1 MTSSASPD
9 VRANRKVGRR
19 KSGDVVWPFRIRSVL
34 GEGAMG
40 DVYLAEH
47 ITHGFRVALKF
58 MPEQMSRNKVL
69 LARFRREMKV
79 LQQLRHPNIVRCLS
93 NLSNDKARNESPY
106 YAMEYV
112 NGGTFSDL
120 LRVRVRLSAEET
132 LNFALQILGA
142 LSAAHRQG
150 VIHRDVKPSNLLI
163 SRNRKVIKL
172 CDFGLVMVLGGTQL
186 TEPGQTIGTPWYMSP
201 EQIRGETN
209 LTTAS
214 DLYSVGCILME
225 ALTGKPPFVGDTH
238 FVILNRHLSDEPDLV
253 SSRVPDIEH
262 ANFVDRLISRLL
274 EKDPGKRPHD
284 AGALIGEIGALLNG
298 SDSSATGSTS
308 RSLRTSLANKLKR
321 PESDPQIVG
330 KPPKRVLWA
339 RTAHLW
345 QRVRQQRI
353 RLLSLGLALSM
364 SCNLLL
370 WLSMEERRPV
380 AGDDQAWMA
389 SVTTEPL
396 ETRLRA
402 IPVLAVQAQTSP
414 AALQALRRLVDS
426 TETPARVLALK
437 AIASVGPGA
446 EALEQPLRRL
456 ESDPEPD
463 VRAAARTAVSC
474 IVGDAPPLAWS
485 TLLTD

>member
-1 MTSSASPD
+1 MSSSASPD
-9 VRANRKVGRR
+9 IRSDRNVGRR
-19 KSGDVVWPFRIRSVL
+19 KKGDVVWPFRILSVL

-47 ITHGFRVALKF
+47 ITQGFRVALKF
-58 MPEQMSRNKVL
+58 MPEQLSRNKVL

-93 NLSNDKARNESPY
+93 NLSNDKAKQEAPY

-120 LRVRVRLSAEET
+120 LRVRVRLSAGET
-132 LNFALQILGA
+132 LHFALQILGA

-163 SRNRKVIKL
+163 SRNRKVMKL

-201 EQIRGETN
+201 EQIRGESQ

-262 ANFVDRLISRLL
+262 ANFLDRLISRLL
-274 EKDPGKRPHD
+274 EKDPSRRPRD

-298 SDSSATGSTS
+298 SDSGAAGSPA
-308 RSLRTSLANKLKR
+308 RSLRTSLAQKLKR
-321 PESDPQIVG
+321 PDSDPQISG
-330 KPPKRVLWA
+330 KPSGRVMWA
-339 RTAHLW
+339 RFAHVW
-345 QRVRQQRI
+345 QRVRQQKV
-353 RLLSLGLALSM
+353 RLLTAGLLLSVT
-364 SCNLLL
+364 CNLLL
-370 WLSMEERRPV
+370 WLSMEKRLPLAAKDR
-380 AGDDQAWMA
+380 AWL
-389 SVTTEPL
+389 VGITTEPL
-396 ETRLRA
+396 ETRIRA
-402 IPVLAVQAQTSP
+402 IPLIATQARTSP
-414 AALQALRRLVDS
+414 AALRSLGELLKAA
-426 TETPARVLALK
+426 ETPARVLALR
-437 AIASVGPGA
+437 ALSYVGPA
-446 EALEQPLRRL
+446 ASSLLDEVRPLQ
-456 ESDPEPD
+456 SDPEPD
-463 VRAAARTAVSC
+463 VRFAATEAVRC
-474 IVGDAPPLAWS
+474 IRGEIPPLPYS
-485 TLLTD
+485 SLLTH